1 MQIYTGG
8 VHVLHVPHDAAAV
21 LAQLHQ
27 AAHIIGRGIDMRVH
41 ERLLGLGDLRRIGV
55 IGGVVDEFYGTVC
68 QRDAVFHAG
77 GGGDKVQVEL
87 ALQALDDDLQMQ
99 KAKKAAPEAKAQ
111 RHAGLCVKAQG
122 RIVQAKLFQRVLQV
136 GIIRAVGGINAAEHH
151 RRHLAVAGQRLSR
164 GSGHTRDG
172 VAHAG
177 VLQRFDGRGKI
188 TYLTRLQR
196 AAGSQRRSAHMA
208 DLHGRELSAR
218 LHQLHGLAHGKAAV
232 EHAQIDDDALVGV
245 VHRVE
250 DQRFQRRICIAFR
263 RGDIGDDTLQN
274 ILDAHAHFGGDAG
287 CVHARQT
294 DHVLHLVGHAVRLGA
309 GQVDLVQDGHQL
321 QIVLQRKVGVGQRLR
336 FHALAGVHHQHSA
349 LAGGQ
354 TSAHFVVEVHMARRV
369 DEVELVILPVLC
381 RIVQGNGARLDGD
394 AALALQLH
402 VIQKLGLHLA
412 LVHGLGTF
420 QDAVGQGGLAV
431 VDMGDDAE
439 IADVFL
445 CQGAFLRRIRMIGAG
460 RCCRRVSKCFV
471 YHVSMPPCFC
481 FACGSHSLSGHIIP

>member
-1 MQIYTGG
+1 M
-8 VHVLHVPHDAAAV
+8 
-21 LAQLHQ
+21 
-27 AAHIIGRGIDMRVH
+27 
-41 ERLLGLGDLRRIGV
+41 
-55 IGGVVDEFYGTVC
+55 
-68 QRDAVFHAG
+68 
-77 GGGDKVQVEL
+77 
-87 ALQALDDDLQMQ
+87 
-99 KAKKAAPEAKAQ
+99 
-111 RHAGLCVKAQG
+111 
-122 RIVQAKLFQRVLQV
+122 
-136 GIIRAVGGINAAEHH
+136 
-151 RRHLAVAGQRLSR
+151 
-164 GSGHTRDG
+164 
-172 VAHAG
+172 
-177 VLQRFDGRGKI
+177 
-188 TYLTRLQR
+188 
-196 AAGSQRRSAHMA
+196 
-208 DLHGRELSAR
+208 
-218 LHQLHGLAHGKAAV
+218 
-232 EHAQIDDDALVGV
+232 
-245 VHRVE
+245 
-250 DQRFQRRICIAFR
+250 
-263 RGDIGDDTLQN
+263 
-274 ILDAHAHFGGDAG
+274 
-287 CVHARQT
+287 
-294 DHVLHLVGHAVRLGA
+294 GHAVRLGA

-354 TSAHFVVEVHMARRV
+354 TSAHLVVEVHMARRV